1 MEVMLVEEN
10 KRKRGRPS
18 KSSCKHNVVAMR
30 IADET
35 ANKLNYICES
45 RNISKADMLKKWV
58 DYTYKMMENG
68 IDFL

>member
-1 MEVMLVEEN
+1 MEEN
-10 KRKRGRPS
+10 NKKRGRPS
-18 KSSCKHNVVAMR
+18 KSGAKHKVVAMR

-35 ANKLNYICES
+35 TNKLNFICES

>member
-1 MEVMLVEEN
+1 MDEN
-10 KRKRGRPS
+10 NKKRGRPS
-18 KSSCKHNVVAMR
+18 KSGSKHNVVAMR

-35 ANKLNYICES
+35 TDRLNFICES